1 MKPLRVV
8 SAVIKNFPS
17 FHLHVLLTEEDGVIV
32 ARCLDFSISSHGET
46 ETEALDSLSDC
57 IKNYLDHAIKS
68 GSLEQ
73 AIDPDTDEFWNLYR
87 KVELEQELS
96 SIKKMADLFKSHPM
110 YEVVY
115 A

>member
-1 MKPLRVV
+1 MRPLRGVQ
-8 SAVIKNFPS
+8 ALIKDFPN

-46 ETEALDSLSDC
+46 ETEALESLGDC
-57 IKNYLDHAIKS
+57 IKDYIDHAVKS
-68 GSLEQ
+68 GAIEQ
-73 AIDPDTDEFWNLYR
+73 AIDPDIDEFWNIYR
-87 KVELEQELS
+87 KLELEKETI
-96 SIKKMADLFKSHPM
+96 SIKQLSNRFKSHPI